1 MPKIAELGKFTIPI
15 MLIILRGMGENSA
28 GTSVATLGGGCFW
41 CVEAVYERIAGVK
54 AVVSGY
60 AGGDRPNPT
69 YEQVCTGATGH
80 AEVVQVEFDPETI
93 SYEKILELF
102 WKAHDPTTLNR
113 QGADVGTQY
122 RSVILYS
129 DEAQRRTAE
138 ASRREVAK
146 SFQRPIVTEIRPL
159 AAFYRAEDHHQDY
172 YANNPYA
179 GYCSF
184 VIRPKL
190 QKLGLE

>member
-1 MPKIAELGKFTIPI
+1 MSEKTGPSGPTQ
-15 MLIILRGMGENSA
+15 
-28 GTSVATLGGGCFW
+28 VATLGGGCFW
-41 CVEAVYERIAGVK
+41 CVQAVFKRIAGVK
-54 AVVSGY
+54 SAVVGY
-60 AGGDRPNPT
+60 AGGTLANPT
-69 YEQVCTGATGH
+69 YEQVCTGTTGH

-93 SYEKILELF
+93 SYAKILELF
-102 WKAHDPTTLNR
+102 WQAHDPTTLNR
-113 QGADVGTQY
+113 QGADVGPQY
-122 RSVILYS
+122 RSLILYS

-138 ASRREVAK
+138 ESRREAARL
-146 SFQRPIVTEIRPL
+146 FPRPIVTEIRPL
-159 AAFYRAEDHHQDY
+159 AAFYRAEDYHQDY